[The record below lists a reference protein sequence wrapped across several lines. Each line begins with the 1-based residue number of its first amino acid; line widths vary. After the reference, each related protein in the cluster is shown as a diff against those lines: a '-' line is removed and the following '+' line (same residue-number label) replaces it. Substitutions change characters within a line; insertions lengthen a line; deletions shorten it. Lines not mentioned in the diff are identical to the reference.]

1 MLVELDGII
10 QAGLPVFFSSLK
22 KRSDSR
28 APKLIAEYLFSP
40 EAATKVG
47 NKLVESSLEMLEGAR
62 DLREFNEL
70 KEEDLNMEVED
81 DTE

>member
-1 MLVELDGII
+1 MKFKVLPKGENIALQII
-10 QAGLPVFFSSLK
+10 GEESFPNK
-22 KRSDSR
+22 TK